1 MRLRLRSLIAAAL
14 AAVVLLYGGHTSA
27 RQHDSAAVK
36 RSAAGR
42 WYTFTGPEG
51 DFRVDLPG
59 RPLRGEDAL
68 GPVTTLRSFELTTD
82 DGMMFTIGLQDAG
95 GDPRS
100 RENNVLLP
108 DFERLTIEQA
118 RAEGREVVQTRR
130 LGRSSWEMELRWREP
145 AKGARLNAVIRQT
158 LRRGRLYHLGCASVV
173 DGKDVDRAVCNRFF
187 RSLRFTR

>member
-1 MRLRLRSLIAAAL
+1 MLAAAVA
-14 AAVVLLYGGHTSA
+14 AAVLLSGGHNSA
-27 RQHDSAAVK
+27 GQHGGAAVK
-36 RSAAGR
+36 RRAAGR
-42 WYTFTGPEG
+42 WHTFTGPEG

-59 RPLRGEDAL
+59 RPRRGEGTP
-68 GPVTTLRSFELTTD
+68 GPVTTVRSFELTTG

-108 DFERLTIEQA
+108 DFERPTIEQA

-130 LGRSSWEMELRWREP
+130 LGRGSWEMELRWREP
-145 AKGARLNAVIRQT
+145 ARGVRMHAVIRQT

-173 DGKDVDRAVCNRFF
+173 DGNDLNRAVCNRFF
-187 RSLRFTR
+187 GSLRFTR